1 MGIKIPTPVY
11 RHVEAVLY
19 QYPYIAAEIEQIR
32 DSIITSTQ
40 HEQVYAKASGQS
52 DPTALKGALLTTHA
66 RLRQLEQQQRAV
78 DKIYSRL
85 TPEKQVLVQLKY
97 WGKGHLT
104 DLGIA
109 SRIPVADRTIRRW
122 KRELISAIAVE
133 MGWLN
138 MS

>member
-19 QYPYIAAEIEQIR
+19 QYPHVAAEIEQIR
-32 DSIITSTQ
+32 ESIISSTR

-52 DPTALKGALLTTHA
+52 DPTAMKGALLTTHA
-66 RLRQLEQQQRAV
+66 RLKQLEQQQKAV
-78 DKIYSRL
+78 DKVYSRL
-85 TPEKQVLVQLKY
+85 TPEKQMLVQLKY

-104 DLGIA
+104 DIGIA
-109 SRIPVADRTIRRW
+109 SRIPVADRTVRRW
-122 KRELISAIAVE
+122 KREIISAIGIE
-133 MGWLN
+133 LGWIK